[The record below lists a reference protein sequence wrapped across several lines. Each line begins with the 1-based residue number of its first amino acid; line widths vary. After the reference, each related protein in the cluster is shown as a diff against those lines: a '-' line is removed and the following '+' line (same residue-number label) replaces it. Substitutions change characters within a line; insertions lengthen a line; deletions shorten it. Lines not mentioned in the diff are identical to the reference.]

1 MIVFVIDIGGVF
13 PDNGKGHPPVPARF
27 DGPRSLAISLE
38 LMKVQSGEAQI
49 FRGSGGV

>member
-1 MIVFVIDIGGVF
+1 MVIFVIDIGGVF
-13 PDNGKGHPPVPARF
+13 PDKRKGHPPVTAGF
-27 DGPRSLAISLE
+27 DRPRPLTISLE